1 MAITSANQ
9 LELLQTAEA
18 VAREKMIDPALVVE
32 AMEESLARAA
42 KSRYGADMD
51 IRVSIDRKTGKA
63 TFTRVRTVVDAELLE
78 NHQAEMTA
86 DQAAKTVAQAGS
98 DMVVVPGI
106 TEIPGDEEEE
116 TQPETRKIRR
126 FLLRKPTERDL
137 AAAGDTDQTR
147 APEDGDELIDEV
159 PPVEMGRIAAQSAK
173 QVILQKVREAERD
186 RQYEEFK
193 DRAGTIINGTV
204 KREEYGNVV
213 VDVGRGEAILRRN
226 EKIGRE
232 SYRPN
237 DRIRCYI
244 KDVRREPRGP
254 QIFLSRTAPEFMAKL
269 FEMEVPEIY
278 DGIIEIKAVARDPGS
293 RAKIAVISYDNSI
306 DPVGACVG
314 MRGSR
319 VQAVVNELQGE
330 KIDIIPW
337 NEDQPTFLVNALQPA
352 EVSKVVLDEEAE
364 RIEVVVPDDQ
374 LSLAIG
380 RRGQNVRLASQ
391 LTGLDIDIMTEE
403 EESQRR
409 QAEFAERTQLFMDT
423 LDLDEFFA
431 QLLVSEGFTNLEE
444 VAYVDVDELLV
455 IDGVDEDTAQELQ
468 ARARDHIDAINK
480 KALDHARELGVEDSL
495 VDFEGLTPQMIE
507 ALAEDGVKTLDDFAT
522 CADWELAG
530 GWTTVDGERVKDDG
544 LLEKFDMSLEEAQH
558 LVMTARVQLG
568 WVDPEDLQAEDDA
581 EDGETAP
588 AEAPA

>member
-18 VAREKMIDPALVVE
+18 VAREKMIDPGLVVE

-42 KSRYGADMD
+42 KSRYGAEMD

-63 TFTRVRTVVDAELLE
+63 TFTRVRTVVEDDALE
-78 NHQAEMTA
+78 NYQAEMTVE
-86 DQAAKTVAQAGS
+86 QAKQYLENPSV
-98 DMVVVPGI
+98 
-106 TEIPGDEEEE
+106 
-116 TQPETRKIRR
+116 
-126 FLLRKPTERDL
+126 
-137 AAAGDTDQTR
+137 GDTLV
-147 APEDGDELIDEV
+147 EEV
-159 PPVEMGRIAAQSAK
+159 PPVELGRIAAQSAK

-193 DRAGTIINGTV
+193 DRAGTIINAQV
-204 KREEYGNVV
+204 KREEYGNVI
-213 VDVGRGEAILRRN
+213 VDVGAGEAVLRRN

-232 SYRPN
+232 AYRPG

-244 KDVRREPRGP
+244 KEVRREPRGP
-254 QIFLSRTAPEFMAKL
+254 QIFLSRTAPEFMAEL
-269 FEMEVPEIY
+269 FKMEVPEIY
-278 DGIIEIKAVARDPGS
+278 EGIIEIKAVARDPGS
-293 RAKIAVISYDNSI
+293 RAKIAVVSYDNSI

-337 NEDQPTFLVNALQPA
+337 NENIPTFLVNALQPA
-352 EVSKVVLDEEAE
+352 EVSKVVLDEEAGK
-364 RIEVVVPDDQ
+364 IEVVVPEEQ

-403 EESQRR
+403 EESKRR
-409 QAEFAERTQLFMDT
+409 QAEFESRTKLFMET

-431 QLLVSEGFTNLEE
+431 QLLVAEGFTNLEE

-455 IDGVDEDTAQELQ
+455 IDGVDEGTAGELQ
-468 ARARDHIDAINK
+468 ARARDYLEAQNR
-480 KALDHARELGVEDSL
+480 KALEHAIELGAQESL
-495 VDFEGLTPQMIE
+495 INYEGLTPQMVE
-507 ALAEDGVKTLDDFAT
+507 ALAEDGVMTLEDFAT

-530 GWTTVDGERVKDDG
+530 GWTTVKGERVKDDG
-544 LLEKFDMSLEEAQH
+544 VLEKFDVSLEEAQD
-558 LVMTARVQLG
+558 LIMNARVMLG
-568 WVDPEDLQAEDDA
+568 WVDPTELADDSEEDE
-581 EDGETAP
+581 EE
-588 AEAPA
+588 EA

>member
-18 VAREKMIDPALVVE
+18 VAREKMIDPGLVVE

-42 KSRYGADMD
+42 KSRYGAEMD
-51 IRVSIDRKTGKA
+51 IRVAIDRKTGKA
-63 TFTRVRTVVDAELLE
+63 TFTRVRTVVEDDALE
-78 NHQAEMTA
+78 NYQAEMTVE
-86 DQAAKTVAQAGS
+86 QAKQYLENPSV
-98 DMVVVPGI
+98 
-106 TEIPGDEEEE
+106 GDVLVE
-116 TQPETRKIRR
+116 
-126 FLLRKPTERDL
+126 
-137 AAAGDTDQTR
+137 
-147 APEDGDELIDEV
+147 EV
-159 PPVEMGRIAAQSAK
+159 PPVELGRIAAQSAK

-193 DRAGTIINGTV
+193 DRAGTIINALV
-204 KREEYGNVV
+204 KREEYGNVI
-213 VDVGRGEAILRRN
+213 VDVGAGEAILRRN

-232 SYRPN
+232 AYRPG

-244 KDVRREPRGP
+244 KEVRREPRGP
-254 QIFLSRTAPEFMAKL
+254 QIFLSRTAPEFMAEL
-269 FEMEVPEIY
+269 FKMEVPEIY
-278 DGIIEIKAVARDPGS
+278 EGIIEIKAVARDPGS
-293 RAKIAVISYDNSI
+293 RAKIAVVSYDNSI

-337 NEDQPTFLVNALQPA
+337 NENIPTFLVNALQPA
-352 EVSKVVLDEEAE
+352 EVSKVVLDEEAGK
-364 RIEVVVPDDQ
+364 IEVVVPEEQ

-403 EESQRR
+403 EESKRR
-409 QAEFAERTQLFMDT
+409 QAEFESRTKLFMET

-431 QLLVSEGFTNLEE
+431 QLLVAEGFTNLEE

-455 IDGVDEDTAQELQ
+455 IDGVDEGTAEELQ
-468 ARARDHIDAINK
+468 ARARDYLEAQNK
-480 KALDHARELGVEDSL
+480 KALEHAIELGAQESL
-495 VDFEGLTPQMIE
+495 ITYEGLTPQMVE
-507 ALAEDGVKTLDDFAT
+507 ALAEDGVLTLEDFAT

-530 GWTTVDGERVKDDG
+530 GWTTVKGERVKDDG
-544 LLEKFDMSLEEAQH
+544 VLEKFDVSLEEAQD
-558 LVMTARVQLG
+558 MIMNARVMLG
-568 WVDPEDLQAEDDA
+568 WVDPADLADKGDEETEED
-581 EDGETAP
+581 
-588 AEAPA
+588 EA

>member
-18 VAREKMIDPALVVE
+18 VAREKMIDPSLVIE

-42 KSRYGADMD
+42 KSRYGAEMD

-63 TFTRVRTVVDAELLE
+63 TFTRVRTVV
-78 NHQAEMTA
+78 
-86 DQAAKTVAQAGS
+86 
-98 DMVVVPGI
+98 
-106 TEIPGDEEEE
+106 EEEE
-116 TQPETRKIRR
+116 LENYQAEFTVEQAKQYMEDPEVGQA
-126 FLLRKPTERDL
+126 FVE
-137 AAAGDTDQTR
+137 
-147 APEDGDELIDEV
+147 EV

-193 DRAGTIINGTV
+193 DKAGTIINALV
-204 KREEYGNVV
+204 KREEYGNVI
-213 VDVGRGEAILRRN
+213 VDVGSGEAILRRN

-244 KDVRREPRGP
+244 KDVRREQRGP

-278 DGIIEIKAVARDPGS
+278 DNIIEIKAVARDPGS
-293 RAKIAVISYDNSI
+293 RAKIAVISYDGSI

-337 NEDQPTFLVNALQPA
+337 NEDMPTFLVNALQPA

-364 RIEVVVPDDQ
+364 RIEVVVPEEQ

-403 EESQRR
+403 EDSKRR
-409 QAEFAERTQLFMDT
+409 QAEFETRTKLFMDT

-444 VAYVDVDELLV
+444 VAYVEVEELLV
-455 IDGVDEDTAQELQ
+455 IDGVDEGTAGELQ
-468 ARARDHIDAINK
+468 ARARDFLEAQNK
-480 KALDHARELGVEDSL
+480 KALENARALGVENSL
-495 VDFEGLTPQMIE
+495 VEFEGLTPQMVE
-507 ALAEDGVKTLDDFAT
+507 ALAEDGVKTLEDFAT

-530 GWTTVDGERVKDDG
+530 GWTTQDGERIKDDG
-544 LLEKFDMSLEEAQH
+544 VLEKFEISLEEAQDM
-558 LVMTARVQLG
+558 VMAARIMLG
-568 WVDPEDLQAEDDA
+568 WVDPADL
-581 EDGETAP
+581 ETASEDEEAVSEEE
-588 AEAPA
+588 AEA